1 VRRAVRSESS
11 SAISGGP
18 SVADIELVEA
28 DRLAGMLT
36 RVHQMEAF
44 LKMVLS
50 TSAAGLLVTNSD
62 GEIVSCNDEI
72 EQLFQWSP
80 AQLHGRTID
89 LLLRL
94 RSDNAG
100 QVGIASS
107 LQTIVNPAAV
117 VEGVRRDGSVF
128 SAQLT
133 VARLMGASGEAER
146 LCISLL
152 DVSSRKAGEEEIVR
166 SRNELQAIIDN
177 SPGLI
182 CLKDEAGRYLF
193 VNQNFADFFRIERQS
208 LRGKT
213 DFDLFPTRVAETFSM
228 LDRAALSRLSP
239 VREEFSADVDQTLKA
254 LVGDRVLLSLRVP
267 LRDVHLALKGLLTV
281 AEDIT
286 EEKIRRAETKKRLDE
301 QRLIFDNSPMG
312 ILITSEEWI
321 VHANPVAAR
330 ILGWDLPSA
339 LVGWEIAEM
348 FASPEDYARFEKMAK
363 PLLDAR
369 QRAVIEW
376 ELYRRDRSVFSAKL
390 SSQDMPAAQGIT
402 STVWILEDVSEIK
415 RAEREQQAARELQET
430 VLRSKSEFLVN
441 MSHEIRTPMNAI
453 LGFCELS
460 LQGELGEKQRDYIA
474 KAHESGLLML
484 RLVNDILDFAKADAK
499 MFSLQ
504 QEDFELSDLLAMLE
518 TVAGSVARRKELS
531 FEIALDPDVPQG
543 LRGDTLR
550 LLQVLINLVGNAT
563 KFTAAGKIALGVRCS
578 AARGSDVELEFSVR
592 DTGAGIEPRYHG
604 QIFQAFSQGDSS
616 ITRKHGGT
624 GLGLSI
630 STALVEL
637 MGGKLWLDSSEP
649 GRGSDFRFTARV
661 GLREPVDTAAA
672 RPRDQ
677 DRRPAPPAQDLRGVQ
692 VLVVEDNEFNQEIV
706 GEILREQGALVTCA
720 DNGRLALER
729 LAGGG
734 RYDIVLLDIQMPE
747 MDGFETIA
755 RIRATPALAGLKVIA
770 FTAHA
775 MLGERERCI
784 GAGMDDF
791 MTKPIHRAKLLG
803 MMHKLLGSAQVA
815 GAS

>member
-1 VRRAVRSESS
+1 M
-11 SAISGGP
+11 
-18 SVADIELVEA
+18 ADIELLEA
-28 DRLAGMLT
+28 QRLAGMLT
-36 RVHQMEAF
+36 RVHHMEAF
-44 LKMVLS
+44 LKMVAS
-50 TSAAGLLVTNSD
+50 TGAAGLLVTNSD

-80 AQLHGRTID
+80 VELHGHTID

-94 RSDNAG
+94 RSDSAG
-100 QVGIASS
+100 RAGMTGT
-107 LQTIVNPAAV
+107 LQTIVDPAAL

-128 SAQLT
+128 PAQLT
-133 VARLMGASGEAER
+133 VARLKGASGEAEW

-166 SRNELQAIIDN
+166 SRNELQADIDN

-182 CLKDEAGRYLF
+182 CLKDGAGRYLF
-193 VNQNFADFFRIERQS
+193 VNQRFADFFRIERLA

-213 DFDLFPTRVAETFSM
+213 DFDLFPTRVAETFST
-228 LDRAALSRLSP
+228 LDRAALSQLTP
-239 VREEFSADVDQTLKA
+239 VREEFSAGVDQDLKA
-254 LVGDRVLLSLRVP
+254 LMGERVLRSLRVP
-267 LRDVHLALKGLLTV
+267 LRDVHSALEGLLTV

-286 EEKIRRAETKKRLDE
+286 EEKTRRAETKKRLDE

-339 LVGWEIAEM
+339 LVGREVAGM
-348 FASPEDYARFEKMAK
+348 FASPGDYARFEKMAK
-363 PLLDAR
+363 PLLEAR

-376 ELYRRDRSVFSAKL
+376 DLHRRDRSVFNAKL
-390 SSQDMPAAQGIT
+390 SSREMPAAQGVA
-402 STVWILEDVSEIK
+402 STLWILEDVSEIK
-415 RAEREQQAARELQET
+415 RAEREQQQARDLQET
-430 VLRSKSEFLVN
+430 ALRGKSEFLAN
-441 MSHEIRTPMNAI
+441 MSHEIRTPIDAI
-453 LGFCELS
+453 LGFCELC
-460 LQGELGEKQRDYIA
+460 LQGELGEKQRDYVA
-474 KAHESGLLML
+474 RAHESGLLMR
-484 RLVNDILDFAKADAK
+484 RLVNGIIDFSKAGAK
-499 MFSLQ
+499 MISLQ
-504 QEDFELSDLLAMLE
+504 QEDFELSDTLAMLN
-518 TVAGSVARRKELS
+518 TVAGSVARTKGLS
-531 FEIALDPDVPQG
+531 FELELEPDVPQR

-563 KFTAAGKIALGVRCS
+563 RFTAAGKITLGVRCGPV
-578 AARGSDVELEFSVR
+578 RGSDVELEFSVR
-592 DTGAGIEPRYHG
+592 DTGVGIESRFDE
-604 QIFQAFSQGDSS
+604 QIFKTFAPGDSS

-649 GRGSDFRFTARV
+649 GRGSDFRFTARF
-661 GLREPVDTAAA
+661 GLREPGDPAAA

-677 DRRPAPPAQDLRGVQ
+677 GSRPAPTAQGLCGVQ

-706 GEILREQGALVTCA
+706 GEMLREQGALVTFA

-770 FTAHA
+770 LTAHT

-784 GAGMDDF
+784 GAGMDDYV
-791 MTKPIHRAKLLG
+791 TKPIHRSKLLG
-803 MMHKLLGSAQVA
+803 MMHKLLGLARAA
-815 GAS
+815 GVS

>member
-1 VRRAVRSESS
+1 
-11 SAISGGP
+11 
-18 SVADIELVEA
+18 VADIELVEA
-28 DRLAGMLT
+28 ERLAGMLT

-44 LKMVLS
+44 LKMVAS
-50 TSAAGLLVTNSD
+50 TGAAGLLVTNSD
-62 GEIVSCNDEI
+62 GVIVSCNDEI

-80 AQLHGRTID
+80 VELHGHTID

-94 RSDNAG
+94 RCDSAG
-100 QVGIASS
+100 EAGMTGS
-107 LQTIVNPAAV
+107 LQTIVDPAAL

-128 SAQLT
+128 PARLT
-133 VARLMGASGEAER
+133 VARLEGARGEAER

-182 CLKDEAGRYLF
+182 CLKDEVGRYLF
-193 VNQNFADFFRIERQS
+193 VNQNFADFFRIERQG

-213 DFDLFPTRVAETFSM
+213 DFDLFPTRVAETFST
-228 LDRAALSRLSP
+228 LDRAALSQLTP
-239 VREEFSADVDQTLKA
+239 VREEFSAGVDQDLKA
-254 LVGDRVLLSLRVP
+254 LMGEWVLRSLRVP
-267 LRDVHLALKGLLTV
+267 LRDVHSALKGLLTV

-286 EEKIRRAETKKRLDE
+286 EEKIRRAETKTRLDE

-312 ILITSEEWI
+312 ILITGEEWI

-339 LVGWEIAEM
+339 LVGREVAEM
-348 FASPEDYARFEKMAK
+348 FASPGDYARFEKMAK
-363 PLLDAR
+363 PLLEAR

-376 ELYRRDRSVFSAKL
+376 DLHRRDRSVFNAKL
-390 SSQDMPAAQGIT
+390 SSREMPAAQGVA
-402 STVWILEDVSEIK
+402 STLWILEDVSEIK
-415 RAEREQQAARELQET
+415 RAEREQQAARDLQET
-430 VLRSKSEFLVN
+430 ALRGKSEFLAN
-441 MSHEIRTPMNAI
+441 MSHEIRMPIDAI
-453 LGFCELS
+453 LGFCELC
-460 LQGELGEKQRDYIA
+460 LQGELGEKQRDYVA
-474 KAHESGLLML
+474 KAHESGLLMR
-484 RLVNDILDFAKADAK
+484 RLVNGILDFSKADAK
-499 MFSLQ
+499 MISLQ
-504 QEDFELSDLLAMLE
+504 QEDFELSDTLAMLN
-518 TVAGSVARRKELS
+518 TVAGSVARTKGLS
-531 FEIALDPDVPQG
+531 FEVELEPDVPQR

-563 KFTAAGKIALGVRCS
+563 RFTAAGKITLGVRCGPV
-578 AARGSDVELEFSVR
+578 RGSDVDLEFSVR
-592 DTGAGIEPRYHG
+592 DTGLGIESRFDE
-604 QIFQAFSQGDSS
+604 QIFQAFAQGDSS

-649 GRGSDFRFTARV
+649 GRGSDFRFTARF
-661 GLREPVDTAAA
+661 GLREPGDPAAA

-677 DRRPAPPAQDLRGVQ
+677 GSRPAPPAQGLCGVQ
-692 VLVVEDNEFNQEIV
+692 VLVVEDNELNQEIV
-706 GEILREQGALVTCA
+706 GEMLREQGALVTFA

-770 FTAHA
+770 LTAHT

-784 GAGMDDF
+784 GAGIDDYV
-791 MTKPIHRAKLLG
+791 TKPIHRAKLLG
-803 MMHKLLGSAQVA
+803 MMHKLLGLARAA
-815 GAS
+815 GAA

>member
-1 VRRAVRSESS
+1 M
-11 SAISGGP
+11 
-18 SVADIELVEA
+18 ADIELVEA

-44 LKMVLS
+44 LKMVVS

-80 AQLHGRTID
+80 AELHGRRID

-94 RSDNAG
+94 RSDSAG
-100 QVGIASS
+100 QVGMASS

-128 SAQLT
+128 PAQLT
-133 VARLMGASGEAER
+133 VARVKGASGEAER

-182 CLKDEAGRYLF
+182 CLKDDAGRYLF
-193 VNQNFADFFRIERQS
+193 VNQNFADFFRIERHG

-213 DFDLFPTRVAETFSM
+213 DFDLFPTRVAETFSV
-228 LDRAALSRLSP
+228 LDRAALSRLTP
-239 VREEFSADVDQTLKA
+239 VREEFSAGVDQVLKA

-267 LRDVHLALKGLLTV
+267 LRDAHSALKGLLTV

-301 QRLIFDNSPMG
+301 QRLIFDNSPIG
-312 ILITSEEWI
+312 ILITSEDWI
-321 VHANPVAAR
+321 IHANPVAAR
-330 ILGWDLPSA
+330 ILGWDQPSA

-348 FASPEDYARFEKMAK
+348 FASPGDYARFEKIAK
-363 PLLDAR
+363 PLLEAR

-376 ELYRRDRSVFSAKL
+376 ELHRRDRSVFSAKL
-390 SSQDMPAAQGIT
+390 SSQEMPAAQGVS
-402 STVWILEDVSEIK
+402 STVWILEDVSEMK
-415 RAEREQQAARELQET
+415 RAEREQQAARDLQET
-430 VLRSKSEFLVN
+430 VLRGKSEFLVN

-453 LGFCELS
+453 LGFCELC
-460 LQGELGEKQRDYIA
+460 LQGELGEKQREYIA
-474 KAHESGLLML
+474 KAHKSGLLML
-484 RLVNDILDFAKADAK
+484 RLVNGILDFSKAGAK
-499 MFSLQ
+499 MISLQ
-504 QEDFELSDLLAMLE
+504 QEDFELSETLAMLE
-518 TVAGSVARRKELS
+518 TVAGSVARTKGLS
-531 FEIALDPDVPQG
+531 FEVELAPDVPQR

-563 KFTAAGKIALGVRCS
+563 KFTHAGKITLGVRCGPV
-578 AARGSDVELEFSVR
+578 RGSDVELEFSVR
-592 DTGAGIEPRYHG
+592 DTGVGIESRFHE
-604 QIFQAFSQGDSS
+604 QIFQAFAQGDSS
-616 ITRKHGGT
+616 ITRQHGGT

-630 STALVEL
+630 SAALVEL
-637 MGGKLWLDSSEP
+637 MGGKLWLHSSEP
-649 GRGSDFRFTARV
+649 GRGSDFRFTARL
-661 GLREPVDTAAA
+661 GLREPGAPSAA

-677 DRRPAPPAQDLRGVQ
+677 GSQPAPPAQGLRGVQ
-692 VLVVEDNEFNQEIV
+692 VLVVEDNELNQEIV
-706 GEILREQGALVTCA
+706 GEMLHEQGALVTFA
-720 DNGRLALER
+720 DNGRLAMER

-734 RYDIVLLDIQMPE
+734 RCDIVLLDLQMPE

-770 FTAHA
+770 LTAHA

-784 GAGMDDF
+784 GAGMDDYV
-791 MTKPIHRAKLLG
+791 TKPIHRAKLLG
-803 MMHKLLGSAQVA
+803 AMHKLLGLAQVA